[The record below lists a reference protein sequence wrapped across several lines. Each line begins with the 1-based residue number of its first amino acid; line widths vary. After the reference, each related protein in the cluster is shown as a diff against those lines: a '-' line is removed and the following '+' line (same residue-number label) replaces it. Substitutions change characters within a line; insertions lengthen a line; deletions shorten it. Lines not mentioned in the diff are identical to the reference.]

1 MDDLKQETEAWSMTA
16 LRIAAAGLLGYL
28 LGSLS
33 SAVVVSFVISR
44 KDVRNYGSGNAGAT
58 NMARLFGMGT
68 GVLTFLLDGAK
79 TVAAMAL
86 GRLIG
91 GYGGFLLAAF
101 TCLLGHCFPLYFGFR
116 GGTGVSVGAAIG
128 LMLHWKVFV
137 IIVAVFFITFF
148 ITRRVS
154 AGSVMCAVAFL
165 PAELIAGFR
174 DAPALLLGLAA
185 GALVLFMH
193 RENIKRLLR
202 GEEKPFRPGR
212 VRLKRGKKK

>member
-16 LRIAAAGLLGYL
+16 LRIAAAGILGYL

-68 GVLTFLLDGAK
+68 GVLAFLLDGAK

-91 GYGGFLLAAF
+91 G
-101 TCLLGHCFPLYFGFR
+101 
-116 GGTGVSVGAAIG
+116 
-128 LMLHWKVFV
+128 
-137 IIVAVFFITFF
+137 
-148 ITRRVS
+148 
-154 AGSVMCAVAFL
+154 
-165 PAELIAGFR
+165 
-174 DAPALLLGLAA
+174 
-185 GALVLFMH
+185 
-193 RENIKRLLR
+193 
-202 GEEKPFRPGR
+202 
-212 VRLKRGKKK
+212 